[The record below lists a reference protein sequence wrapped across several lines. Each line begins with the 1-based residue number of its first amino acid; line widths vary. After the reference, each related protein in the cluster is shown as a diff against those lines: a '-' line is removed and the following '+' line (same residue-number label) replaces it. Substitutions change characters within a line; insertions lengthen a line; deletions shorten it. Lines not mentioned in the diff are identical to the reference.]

1 MGAVRKIQL
10 NLMVLPETKKRIEVM
25 ARATFR
31 GMGDTVD
38 YAVSE
43 MWAGF
48 PAANKAEAEEPRDDA
63 QEEQA

>member
-1 MGAVRKIQL
+1 MGAVRKVQL
-10 NLMVLPETKKRIEVM
+10 NLMILPETKERIEAM

-38 YAVSE
+38 WAISE

-48 PAANKAEAEEPRDDA
+48 PVKADPEEARGEA

>member
-1 MGAVRKIQL
+1 MGAVRKVQL
-10 NLMVLPETKKRIEVM
+10 NLMVLPETKERIEAM

-38 YAVSE
+38 WAVSE

-48 PAANKAEAEEPRDDA
+48 PVKADPDEPRGET